1 MYKNKKNSLY
11 CKYCKKTDHLIDTC
25 TSILCKICNKS
36 GHPHWNCKNSA
47 PAKNINNK
55 QPSLQKNKIS
65 TDFNTFNVKI
75 EVSDPINK
83 IDNNI
88 SKLSGKSLSALDNF
102 NSVSSQSPPISNK
115 NSLNYYIQF
124 KDSKWSSLL

>member
-36 GHPHWNCKNSA
+36 GHPHWNCKNSTS
-47 PAKNINNK
+47 KHINNN

-65 TDFNTFNVKI
+65 TDFNIFTDVK
-75 EVSDPINK
+75 K
-83 IDNNI
+83 
-88 SKLSGKSLSALDNF
+88 KS
-102 NSVSSQSPPISNK
+102 SVH
-115 NSLNYYIQF
+115 
-124 KDSKWSSLL
+124 